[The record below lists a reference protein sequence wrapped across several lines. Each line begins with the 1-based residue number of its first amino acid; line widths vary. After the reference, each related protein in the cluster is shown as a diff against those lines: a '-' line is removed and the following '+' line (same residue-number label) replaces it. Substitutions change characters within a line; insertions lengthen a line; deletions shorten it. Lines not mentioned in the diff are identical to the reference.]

1 MPVKDMPEEIGW
13 TPDDVAIKR
22 SEVESKIAD
31 IVEDESLS
39 VINDMSI
46 TDGANAKH
54 SAMMRKMRSDLR
66 VDTTDAEQQ
75 SALAQMQFLTW
86 AIIGICVLVSFG
98 GLAMMLLPL
107 TSCKVRIF

>member
-1 MPVKDMPEEIGW
+1 MWLDVDQDEITGMMF
-13 TPDDVAIKR
+13 AAKQ
-22 SEVESKIAD
+22 
-31 IVEDESLS
+31 
-39 VINDMSI
+39 MSI
-46 TDGANAKH
+46 QQGVKKYGDDAKH

-98 GLAMMLLPL
+98 GLAMVLLPL
-107 TSCKVRIF
+107 T

>member
-1 MPVKDMPEEIGW
+1 MPEEIGW
-13 TPDDVAIKR
+13 TPDDVAVKR

-39 VINDMSI
+39 VINDMSN
-46 TDGANAKH
+46 TGGANEKH
-54 SAMMRKMRSDLR
+54 AAMMRKMRGDLR

-75 SALAQMQFLTW
+75 SVLAKMQFWTW

-98 GLAMMLLPL
+98 GLATVLLPL
-107 TSCKVRIF
+107 A